1 MTRAFRRLHG
11 WLFALLLLACA
22 GAIGYFSARYDH
34 VSDWTYGG
42 RASLPNETLAV
53 LKALDGPVDIVSYAN
68 PQDEVRS
75 NIAGFLQRYQHAKP
89 DLTLRF
95 VDPLQDPAAMRE
107 LGITTNGMLILHY
120 RGHEQ
125 RLDALDNRSLT
136 NALKRLLRGNDRIVA
151 FISGDGERSP
161 SDMGNPDLGVFVAQ
175 MQESGIRAVP
185 LNFAQVATVP
195 LHTDLVVLASPQH
208 ALSYGAVQ
216 ALSDYVT
223 AGGNLLWL
231 TEPTNDDQHLSPLAD
246 ALGLHVLP
254 GVLVDGQGTAIGLND
269 PRVLALGDYPEHAI
283 THGFRLNTQFQQVS
297 ALALAS
303 QTAWHAVPFLRSGP
317 QSWTEFKPISN
328 AGTSTI
334 RFDASAGEL
343 KGPLDF
349 GFALSRLSPSPDKA
363 EQRVVMIG
371 DGDFLSNAFVGTGGN
386 RELGRRVFDWLL
398 GDDALVNMPQAA
410 GAPDRRLDMT
420 LAQLSTVS
428 FGFLVIVPLL
438 LLIAC
443 GWITWR
449 RRRA

>member
-1 MTRAFRRLHG
+1 MTRTFRRIHG

-22 GAIGYFSARYDH
+22 GAIGYFSARYEH

-42 RASLPNETLAV
+42 RASLPAETLAV
-53 LKALDGPVDIVSYAN
+53 LKALNGPVDIVSYAN
-68 PQDEVRS
+68 PQDDVRS
-75 NIAGFLQRYQHAKP
+75 NIAGFLQRYQRTKS

-95 VDPLQDPAAMRE
+95 VDPQQDPSAMRE

-136 NALKRLLRGNDRIVA
+136 NALKRLLRGSDRIVA

-161 SDMGNPDLGVFVAQ
+161 SDAGNPDLGLFVAQ

-208 ALSYGAVQ
+208 ALSYGAVK
-216 ALSDYVT
+216 ALTDYV
-223 AGGNLLWL
+223 AEGGNLLWL

-303 QTAWHAVPFLRSGP
+303 QTAWHALPFLRSGP

-328 AGTSTI
+328 DGASTI

-363 EQRVVMIG
+363 EQRVVVIG
-371 DGDFLSNAFVGTGGN
+371 DGDFLSNAYVGTDGN
-386 RELGRRVFDWLL
+386 RELGRRVVDWLL
-398 GDDALVNMPQAA
+398 GDDALVNMPRAA

-420 LAQLSTVS
+420 LARLSAVS

>member
-11 WLFALLLLACA
+11 WLFALLVLACA
-22 GAIGYFSARYDH
+22 SAIGYLSARYDH
-34 VSDWTYGG
+34 VSDWTHGG
-42 RASLPNETLAV
+42 RASLPTETLAV

-68 PQDEVRS
+68 PQDDVRS
-75 NIAGFLQRYQHAKP
+75 SIAGFLQRYQRAKP

-95 VDPLQDPAAMRE
+95 VDPQQDPAAMRE
-107 LGITTNGMLILHY
+107 LGVTTNGMLILHY
-120 RGHEQ
+120 HGHEQ
-125 RLDALDNRSLT
+125 RLDVLDNRSLT

-151 FISGDGERSP
+151 FVTGDGERSP
-161 SDMGNPDLGVFVAQ
+161 SDAGNADLGVFVAQ

-208 ALSYGAVQ
+208 ALSYGAAK
-216 ALSDYVT
+216 ALTDYV
-223 AGGNLLWL
+223 AEGGNLLWL
-231 TEPTNDDQHLSPLAD
+231 TEPSNDDQHLSPLAD

-254 GVLVDGQGTAIGLND
+254 GVLVDGQGTAVGLND
-269 PRVLALGDYPEHAI
+269 PRVLALGDYPAHAI
-283 THGFRLNTQFQQVS
+283 THGFRLNTQFPQVS

-303 QTAWHAVPFLRSGP
+303 QTAWHAAPFLRSSP

-328 AGTSTI
+328 AGASTI

-363 EQRVVMIG
+363 EQRVVVIG
-371 DGDFLSNAFVGTGGN
+371 DGDFLSNAYLGTDGN

-398 GDDALVNMPQAA
+398 GDDTLVNLPQAP

-428 FGFLVIVPLL
+428 FGFLAVLPLL
-438 LLIAC
+438 LLLAC